1 MKLLLAGASGLV
13 SGHILAQAVARG
25 IEPVL
30 VGRRSLSTDHTE
42 ILTTFEEVPE
52 LPPADAAICTLGTTI
67 AAAGSRPA
75 FYAVDHDAVMAFASA
90 AREAGVEHFLIVTAV
105 GASPKAGVYYSRVK
119 GEVER
124 DLETLGFRCLDI
136 AQPGLLIG
144 DRDERRPV
152 EQFMQLINPV
162 ARHFLPGP
170 LSRYAGIDAEVVASA
185 LLSLSQDQD
194 RQGVFR
200 YENADLLAAG
210 SQA

>member
-13 SGHILAQAVARG
+13 GGHILAQAVSRG

-52 LPPADAAICTLGTTI
+52 LPPADAAICALGTTI
-67 AAAGSRPA
+67 AAAGSRRA
-75 FYAVDHDAVMAFASA
+75 FYSVDHDAVLAFASA
-90 AREAGVEHFLIVTAV
+90 ARDAGVEHFLVVTAV
-105 GASPKAGVYYSRVK
+105 GANPKAGVYYSRVK

-152 EQFMQLINPV
+152 EQFMQAINPV

-170 LSRYAGIDAEVVASA
+170 LSRYAGINAKAVASA
-185 LLSLSQDQD
+185 LLSLSEDQD
-194 RQGVFR
+194 RRGVFR
-200 YENADLLAAG
+200 HENAALLVAG